1 MNGQEDVLR
10 FEDVL
15 MRQTSASMEEAITL
29 VGTRLVERGIAADGY
44 VDDMLQRERNV
55 PTYLGNGV
63 AMPHGTLESK
73 ESVKGAGLVV
83 AQFPEGVDWGIGT
96 AHLVIGLAA
105 SGDDHVHLLS
115 QMAEVLQ
122 DEELCE
128 QLWVTDD
135 ARFLY
140 DTLRGLHLDD
150 DDDEVD
156 LPEMQV
162 VITDPAGLHARP
174 ATLIVELAKEHQAEI
189 TIARG
194 DKVANA
200 GSIMSMLALGA
211 TVGDAVLVSATAAD
225 DATAGRVVAA
235 VADILTAEGE
245 TDG

>member
-1 MNGQEDVLR
+1 MNGQEEVLR

-15 MRQTSASMEEAITL
+15 MGQASASMEDAIAL
-29 VGTRLVERGIAADGY
+29 VGSRLVDRGVAADGY

-63 AMPHGTLESK
+63 AMPHGTLASK

-83 AQFPEGVDWGIGT
+83 AQFPDGVDWGIGT

-128 QLWVTDD
+128 RLWVTDD

-156 LPEMQV
+156 VPEMQV

-211 TVGDAVLVSATAAD
+211 TAGDAVLVSATAAD